1 MLGAQLMAPQ
11 ASSLI
16 QPLIDAVARGLSAR
30 DVATTQMWIH
40 PAAMELIENALLGV
54 AEVATP

>member
-1 MLGAQLMAPQ
+1 MAPQ